1 MTGRAEIGL
10 ERPDRTS
17 IMKGGS
23 TSMSGF
29 NTRVEYRGSAYI
41 VQTQD
46 KGPSSQYV
54 ESLIY
59 KSGQLLAS
67 KRAFYT
73 AYLDAADLGDRVEE
87 MMEDQHKRILE
98 EIVEG
103 RFD

>member
-1 MTGRAEIGL
+1 
-10 ERPDRTS
+10 
-17 IMKGGS
+17 
-23 TSMSGF
+23 MSGF
-29 NTRVEYRGSAYI
+29 NTRVEYRGDSYM

-46 KGPSSQYV
+46 KGPSAQYV

-67 KRAFYT
+67 KRTFYT
-73 AYLDAADLGDRVEE
+73 VFLDMADLEQRVEA

-103 RFD
+103 RVD